1 VGEVK
6 SRVTRGFWK
15 LFEQLPKQVQTDARS
30 LHLIWRSDPFHASLH
45 FKKVGVSEGIPV
57 YSIRIG
63 RKWRALGILEDDTV
77 KWFWIGSH
85 EAYNKI
91 IKQL

>member
-1 VGEVK
+1 MK

-15 LFEQLPKQVQTDARS
+15 LFEHLPKQVQTDARS

-45 FKKVGVSEGIPV
+45 FKKAGVSEGFPV

>member
-1 VGEVK
+1 MK
-6 SRVTRGFWK
+6 SKVTSGFWK
-15 LFEQLPKQVQTDARS
+15 LFEHLPKEVQAEARS
-30 LHLIWRSDPFHASLH
+30 LHLVWRRDPYHTSLH
-45 FKKVGVSEGIPV
+45 FKKVGVSESFPV

-63 RKWRALGILEDDTV
+63 RKWRALGIMEEDTV